1 MNYSKLLKNTVKS
14 SSQDICQILKLI
26 KRYDRI
32 VVFRHQMPDFDAFGS
47 QLGLAT
53 WLKDNFPSKEIHVV
67 RENHVSFTP
76 RLYPEMEIVED
87 SFFENKFLA
96 IVCDTGNSKRISD
109 ERYKKADY
117 IIKIDHHPNKEPYGN
132 INVVFDQ
139 LASCSELVVNILLS
153 YGKKYIFSKLAASYF
168 YSGIVGDSGRFLYNS
183 TSSHTFE
190 IANELITTGFNLSKD
205 VYQKMYLKQID
216 DLKVTAYVLSHF
228 KVSKHGVSYY
238 VLPIDIQE
246 KLKITPERGKE
257 NVNMFSNI
265 QGIEIWCSITE
276 NPQLGVWKVSIR
288 SKEIAVNGVAEK
300 YNGGGH
306 DNASGCEIKDLSELP
321 QLIKDLDNL
330 IKSK

>member
-1 MNYSKLLKNTVKS
+1 MRFIF
-14 SSQDICQILKLI
+14 ICVI
-26 KRYDRI
+26 
-32 VVFRHQMPDFDAFGS
+32 
-47 QLGLAT
+47 
-53 WLKDNFPSKEIHVV
+53 
-67 RENHVSFTP
+67 
-76 RLYPEMEIVED
+76 
-87 SFFENKFLA
+87 FFENKFLA